1 MENKIHIKTT
11 YYHRIIF
18 VLSILV
24 MAGTFLYLLYAWNGL
39 PDKVPG
45 HFNGAGEIDRWGS
58 KYELIVTPIISI
70 FLFLGI
76 TLMEKY
82 PEAWNTGVK
91 VTEENKERV
100 YLEIKNMI
108 VTLKFLVILTFTF
121 ITVYSSLSRPL
132 PSWFLPV
139 DLILIFGSMVYF
151 FIRLVLKGKQLK

>member
-1 MENKIHIKTT
+1 
-11 YYHRIIF
+11 
-18 VLSILV
+18 
-24 MAGTFLYLLYAWNGL
+24 
-39 PDKVPG
+39 
-45 HFNGAGEIDRWGS
+45 
-58 KYELIVTPIISI
+58 
-70 FLFLGI
+70 
-76 TLMEKY
+76 MEKY

-132 PSWFLPV
+132 PSWFFPV

-151 FIRLVLKGKQLK
+151 FIRLVLKGK